1 MSQTTDRFELQTRIA
16 VGNAG
21 LVYRG
26 VDKLTRRRVALK
38 LLVETGLPY
47 PLDGQALLRDAAR
60 VRRTAGN
67 NIAQMLEVIDDE
79 EGVVLVYE
87 YADGANWVDA
97 AKERKL
103 DGAQA
108 LDVAAQILSAL
119 AVGEAIRLPHGE
131 IKPANLVLGELPT
144 GRLFVWVLD
153 WGLARYRAEV
163 PSDALPW
170 LDPAQLRSAEPSAEA
185 DLFATGACLYWLLTG
200 TAPVVGQTVEEL
212 AAAWSVHSPQALSLA
227 RPDLPLK
234 LTRWVSSLIDPQ
246 RRARVSTV
254 SQARQSLAALHPPP
268 PPVLPEIFRP
278 RPKAAQAV
286 LSSTPSRRPRAVA
299 VPVVNL
305 PTAPLEEISPENS
318 AQPTEW
324 PVEEIPP
331 EGERE
336 GESEIS
342 PEVASD
348 WASDEEERESTGDD
362 DASWIES
369 EHEAESEA
377 ESGDEEAWSSE
388 FASVEGFAADEDAP
402 VLETPATAA
411 ERWWTTVCGLIVLG
425 LGWFFLYRADP
436 VPKSHPPT
444 GPAMI
449 AADNFDYPLG
459 APLSGQKGGSG
470 WGGAWKTG
478 GSWFAWKVPQGS
490 IEASPVPNPSGGA
503 GGQMLLVTNEGF
515 VFRRALGAR
524 AAFIDE
530 LQGGKWFAS
539 FDVAFFSESKA
550 AEPHQM
556 QWNFFSGSNID
567 ELIRLNLTENAGK
580 ITLSTF
586 PEQGSATLSGLSN
599 QLQRMVIGFEATP
612 AGAKPAGKFHLT
624 LRIWLNSPAGK
635 PLLTTTVS
643 GVELPGHFGVRFQGQ
658 KTASPMTLRLDRL
671 RFGRTPQN
679 LLP

>member
-38 LLVETGLPY
+38 LLVDTGLPY

-97 AKERKL
+97 VKERKL

-131 IKPANLVLGELPT
+131 IKPANLILGELPT

-163 PSDALPW
+163 PGDALPW
-170 LDPAQLRSAEPSAEA
+170 LDPDQLRRAEPSAEA

-212 AAAWSVHSPQALSLA
+212 AAAWSGYAPQSLSLA
-227 RPDLPLK
+227 RPDLPPK

-246 RRARVSTV
+246 KRARFSTV
-254 SQARQSLAALHPPP
+254 SQARQSLAALHPPTP
-268 PPVLPEIFRP
+268 PILPEIFRP
-278 RPKAAQAV
+278 RPKGAQAV
-286 LSSTPSRRPRAVA
+286 LSSTPARRPRVVA
-299 VPVVNL
+299 VPVVSL
-305 PTAPLEEISPENS
+305 PAAPLEEIFPENS
-318 AQPTEW
+318 DQPMEW
-324 PVEEIPP
+324 VTEEIPP
-331 EGERE
+331 EEEGE
-336 GESEIS
+336 GES
-342 PEVASD
+342 V
-348 WASDEEERESTGDD
+348 GDD
-362 DASWIES
+362 NASWIES
-369 EHEAESEA
+369 ENGAENGA
-377 ESGDEEAWSSE
+377 ENGVEEAWSSE
-388 FASVEGFAADEDAP
+388 FAAGEGFAGDEDAP

-425 LGWFFLYRADP
+425 LAWFFLYRSAP

-444 GPAMI
+444 GPSMI
-449 AADNFDYPLG
+449 AAENFDYPLG
-459 APLSGQKGGSG
+459 SSLAGQKGGSG

-478 GSWFAWKVPQGS
+478 GSWFTWKVPQGL
-490 IEASPVPNPSGGA
+490 IEASTLPNPQGGA
-503 GGQMLLVTNEGF
+503 SGQMLLVTNEGF
-515 VFRRALGAR
+515 VFRRALGGR
-524 AAFIDE
+524 GAFIDE

-567 ELIRLNLTENAGK
+567 ELIRVNLTENAGK

-586 PEQGSATLSGLSN
+586 PEKQSPTLPGPSN
-599 QLQRMVIGFEATP
+599 QLQRLVIGFEATP
-612 AGAKPAGKFHLT
+612 AGAKPAGKFQLT
-624 LRIWLNSPAGK
+624 LKIWLNSPTGN
-635 PLLTTTVS
+635 PLLTTTAS
-643 GVELPGHFGVRFQGQ
+643 GVELPGHFGVRFQGE
-658 KTASPMTLRLDRL
+658 KTAAPLTLRLDRL
-671 RFGRTPQN
+671 RFGRTPQD

>member
-38 LLVETGLPY
+38 LLVDTGLPY

-87 YADGANWVDA
+87 YADGVNWVDA
-97 AKERKL
+97 VKERKL

-131 IKPANLVLGELPT
+131 IKPANLILGELPT

-163 PSDALPW
+163 PGDALPW
-170 LDPAQLRSAEPSAEA
+170 LDPDQLRRAEPSAEA

-212 AAAWSVHSPQALSLA
+212 VAAWSGYAPQSLSLA
-227 RPDLPLK
+227 RPDLPPK
-234 LTRWVSSLIDPQ
+234 LTRWVNSLIDPQ
-246 RRARVSTV
+246 RRSRFSTV
-254 SQARQSLAALHPPP
+254 SQARQSLAALHPPTP
-268 PPVLPEIFRP
+268 PILPEIFRP
-278 RPKAAQAV
+278 RPKVAQAV
-286 LSSTPSRRPRAVA
+286 LSSAPVRRPRVVA
-299 VPVVNL
+299 VPVVSL

-318 AQPTEW
+318 DQPIEW
-324 PVEEIPP
+324 ATEEIPP
-331 EGERE
+331 EGEGE
-336 GESEIS
+336 GESAIS
-342 PEVASD
+342 LEVVGDGAS
-348 WASDEEERESTGDD
+348 EEAERESAGDD

-369 EHEAESEA
+369 ENGAEN
-377 ESGDEEAWSSE
+377 GVEEAWSSE
-388 FASVEGFAADEDAP
+388 FAAGEGFVGDEDAP
-402 VLETPATAA
+402 VFETPATAA

-425 LGWFFLYRADP
+425 LAWFFLYRSAP
-436 VPKSHPPT
+436 VSKSHPPT
-444 GPAMI
+444 GPSMI
-449 AADNFDYPLG
+449 AAENFDYPLG
-459 APLSGQKGGSG
+459 SSLAGQKGGSG

-478 GSWFAWKVPQGS
+478 GSWFTWKAPQGL
-490 IEASPVPNPSGGA
+490 IEASALPNPAGGA
-503 GGQMLLVTNEGF
+503 SGQMLLVTNEGF
-515 VFRRALGAR
+515 VFRRALGDR
-524 AAFIDE
+524 GAFIDD
-530 LQGGKWFAS
+530 LQGGKWLAS

-550 AEPHQM
+550 AEPRQM

-567 ELIRLNLTENAGK
+567 ELIRVNLTENAGK
-580 ITLSTF
+580 ITVSTF
-586 PEQGSATLSGLSN
+586 PEQGSATLPGPSN
-599 QLQRMVIGFEATP
+599 QLQHIVIGFEATP
-612 AGAKPAGKFHLT
+612 AGAKLAGKFHLT
-624 LRIWLNSPAGK
+624 LRIWLNSPAGN
-635 PLLTTTVS
+635 PLLTTTAS
-643 GVELPGHFGVRFQGQ
+643 GVELPGHFGVRFQGE
-658 KTASPMTLRLDRL
+658 KTTSPLTLRLDRL
-671 RFGRTPQN
+671 RFGRTPQD

>member
-38 LLVETGLPY
+38 LLVDTGLPY

-97 AKERKL
+97 VKERKL

-131 IKPANLVLGELPT
+131 IKPANLILGELPT

-163 PSDALPW
+163 PRDALPW
-170 LDPAQLRSAEPSAEA
+170 LDPDQLRRAEPSAEA

-212 AAAWSVHSPQALSLA
+212 AAAWSGYAPQSLSLA
-227 RPDLPLK
+227 RPDLPPK

-246 RRARVSTV
+246 KRARGSTV
-254 SQARQSLAALHPPP
+254 SQARHSLAALHPPTP
-268 PPVLPEIFRP
+268 PILPEIFRP
-278 RPKAAQAV
+278 RPKGAQAV
-286 LSSTPSRRPRAVA
+286 LSSTPARRPRVVA
-299 VPVVNL
+299 VPVVSL
-305 PTAPLEEISPENS
+305 PVAPLEEISPENS
-318 AQPTEW
+318 DQPMEW
-324 PVEEIPP
+324 VTEEIPP
-331 EGERE
+331 EGEGE
-336 GESEIS
+336 GES
-342 PEVASD
+342 V
-348 WASDEEERESTGDD
+348 GDD
-362 DASWIES
+362 NASWIES
-369 EHEAESEA
+369 ENGAENGA
-377 ESGDEEAWSSE
+377 ENGVEEAWSSE
-388 FASVEGFAADEDAP
+388 FAAGEGFAGDEDAP

-425 LGWFFLYRADP
+425 LAWFFLYRSAP

-444 GPAMI
+444 GPSMI
-449 AADNFDYPLG
+449 AAENFDYPLG
-459 APLSGQKGGSG
+459 SSLAGQKGGSG

-478 GSWFAWKVPQGS
+478 GSWFTWKVPQGL
-490 IEASPVPNPSGGA
+490 IEASTLPNPQGGA
-503 GGQMLLVTNEGF
+503 SGQMLLVTNEGF
-515 VFRRALGAR
+515 VFRRALGGR
-524 AAFIDE
+524 GAFIDE

-567 ELIRLNLTENAGK
+567 ELIRVNLTENAGK

-586 PEQGSATLSGLSN
+586 PEKQSPTLPGPSN
-599 QLQRMVIGFEATP
+599 QLQRLVIGFEATP
-612 AGAKPAGKFHLT
+612 AGAKPAGKFQLT
-624 LRIWLNSPAGK
+624 LKIWLNSPTGN
-635 PLLTTTVS
+635 PLLTTTAS
-643 GVELPGHFGVRFQGQ
+643 GVELPGHFGVRFQGE
-658 KTASPMTLRLDRL
+658 KTAAPLTLRLDRL
-671 RFGRTPQN
+671 RFGRTPQD